1 MAGDP
6 RWSALAHHLPVPK
19 KQSWE
24 RLIPIAAFLA
34 EATDEQYSAG
44 EIGEAIYGQRDQAT
58 AQSQAKSIGHL
69 LAKLPGAKRPSP
81 TVKTKN
87 GCRRKGRFYKTKA
100 LQERL
105 HSYGVIDMQSNGA
118 ARLNPLI
125 SGDLSVDINERCL
138 TSIGTNVALPFYPSS
153 FIPPYRDADLELLE
167 QRWAELHQCSFHTS
181 LIIVRQ
187 LLSDS
192 IFDDDFYPDALP
204 CLRFQQGRTSTNQGN
219 PTYATIT
226 QQYLDAALPEYG
238 FTIPRDKTEPRLVP
252 TLTAHRLVQHICQPD
267 ALRRWEDDNSI
278 HVHHV
283 CRNRN
288 CVNPFHHVL
297 MLQPLHQ
304 HLHKSEGDFTHGS
317 ISDEV
322 SLLNNPLNR
331 KDIS

>member
-1 MAGDP
+1 MSGDP
-6 RWSALAHHLPVPK
+6 RWSALAHHLPSPK
-19 KQSWE
+19 QESWK

-34 EATDEQYSAG
+34 EATDEKYSAG
-44 EIGEAIYGQRDQAT
+44 EIEEAIYGERDQAK
-58 AQSQAKSIGHL
+58 AKSQAKSIGHL

-87 GCRRKGRFYKTKA
+87 GCRRKGRFHQTKA
-100 LQERL
+100 LQKRL
-105 HSYGVIDMQSNGA
+105 HSYGVIDIQSNGA

-125 SGDLSVDINERCL
+125 SGDMSVDINERCL
-138 TSIGTNVALPFYPSS
+138 TSIETNVAFPFYPSS
-153 FIPPYRDADLELLE
+153 FIPPYPSSDLELLE
-167 QRWAELHQCSFHTS
+167 QRWAELHQCSFQIS

-187 LLSDS
+187 LLRDS
-192 IFDDDFYPDALP
+192 LFDDDFFSDSFP
-204 CLRFQQGRTSTNQGN
+204 CLRFQQGSTFTKQGD

-226 QQYLDAALPEYG
+226 QQYLDASLPEYG
-238 FTIPRDKTEPRLVP
+238 FIIPKNKIEPRLVP

-267 ALRRWEDDNSI
+267 ALRRWEVDNSI

-304 HLHKSEGDFTHGS
+304 HLHKSEGDFDHGS
-317 ISDEV
+317 IAEEF
-322 SLLNNPLNR
+322 PF
-331 KDIS
+331 KITH

>member
-6 RWSALAHHLPVPK
+6 RWSALVHHLPAPK
-19 KQSWE
+19 QESWK
-24 RLIPIAAFLA
+24 RLMPIAAFLA
-34 EATDEQYSAG
+34 EATDAQYSAG
-44 EIGEAIYGQRDQAT
+44 EIGEAIYGERDQAT
-58 AQSQAKSIGHL
+58 AKSIGHL
-69 LAKLPGAKRPSP
+69 LAKLPGSKRPSP

-87 GCRRKGRFYKTKA
+87 GCRLKGRFYKTKA

-105 HSYGVIDMQSNGA
+105 RSYGVIDIQGNGA
-118 ARLNPLI
+118 LCINSLI
-125 SGDLSVDINERCL
+125 TGDISKDVNQRCL
-138 TSIGTNVALPFYPSS
+138 TSIETNVALPFYPSS
-153 FIPPYRDADLELLE
+153 FIPPYPPSDLRLLE

-187 LLSDS
+187 ILNDS

-204 CLRFQQGRTSTNQGN
+204 CLRFSKTKQGN
-219 PTYATIT
+219 ATYATIT
-226 QQYLDAALPEYG
+226 QQYLDAALPEHG
-238 FTIPRDKTEPRLVP
+238 FTIPRNKAEPRLVP
-252 TLTAHRLVQHICQPD
+252 TLTAHRLVQHVVQPD
-267 ALRRWEDDNSI
+267 ALRRWEDDPST

-283 CRNRN
+283 CRSRD
-288 CVNPFHHVL
+288 CVLPSHHVL

-317 ISDEV
+317 ISNEG